1 MRIPSDIKYIRKVSA
16 EIENLLRSENIDESI
31 IFDIR
36 LCAEEAIKN
45 SILHGNKKSKEKS
58 VFIAYS
64 LKGDKFNMEIED
76 EGHGFDPLK
85 LPDPTRK
92 ENLLMEGG
100 RGVFLM
106 QKLMDKIEYNDRRN
120 KVSMIK
126 FIKKKKGGSDAN

>member
-1 MRIPSDIKYIRKVSA
+1 MRISSDIRYIRKASA
-16 EIENLLRSENIDESI
+16 EIESFLRSKNIDESF

-45 SILHGNKKSKEKS
+45 SILHGNKGDKRKS

-76 EGHGFDPLK
+76 EGPGFDPLK
-85 LPDPTRK
+85 LPDPTEK

-100 RGVFLM
+100 RGVFLI
-106 QKLMDKIEYNDRRN
+106 QKLMDRVEYNDRKN

-126 FIKKKKGGSDAN
+126 FIKEKKGGRDAN